1 MPMITITAPIT
12 ATTITTTIDP
22 SQLLRLMWLASPA
35 LPVGGF
41 SYSEGLEAAVE
52 AGRVRGEAQAGD
64 WLLAQMELTLARAE
78 GPVLARACAAWQAH
92 DAARIVE
99 LNDWLRRTRETAELR
114 AQAEQMGRALL
125 EWLRHGTQAGD
136 ARVATLAA
144 LAPAPMWPVAY
155 ALATTLAGAAAPAA
169 LLAYAWS
176 WAENMGQAA
185 IKTVPLGQAAAQ
197 RLLGRLAAAIP
208 ALAER
213 ALALG
218 DDERQSHAP
227 MLAILSAQHE
237 TQYSRLFRS

>member
-1 MPMITITAPIT
+1 MITITAPIT

-114 AQAEQMGRALL
+114 A
-125 EWLRHGTQAGD
+125 
-136 ARVATLAA
+136 
-144 LAPAPMWPVAY
+144 
-155 ALATTLAGAAAPAA
+155 
-169 LLAYAWS
+169 
-176 WAENMGQAA
+176 
-185 IKTVPLGQAAAQ
+185 
-197 RLLGRLAAAIP
+197 
-208 ALAER
+208 
-213 ALALG
+213 
-218 DDERQSHAP
+218 
-227 MLAILSAQHE
+227 
-237 TQYSRLFRS
+237 